1 MMRTMRRTFQAL
13 DDKECTLILEKSTS
27 GTLACMGNDGY
38 PYAIPLSHV
47 FVDGK
52 LYFHGATIGHRIDAI
67 CSYPKVSYCVIEQDQ
82 VIAERLTTYY
92 RSVIVFGQARLLN
105 DVTEKRIALFKLGQK
120 FAPGMT
126 DKTIEEI
133 DRFIDT
139 VSVMELTIEH
149 MTGKE
154 ALDLKKTKL
163 A

>member
-1 MMRTMRRTFQAL
+1 MRTMRRTFQAL
-13 DDKECTLILEKSTS
+13 DENECIRILENSTS
-27 GTLACMGNDGY
+27 GTLACLGDDGY

-47 FVDGK
+47 FIDGK

-67 CSYPKVSYCVIEQDQ
+67 CAYPKVSYCVIEQDQ

-92 RSVIVFGQARLLN
+92 RSVIAFGQARLLN
-105 DVTEKRIALFKLGQK
+105 DVAEKRIALFKLGQK
-120 FAPGMT
+120 FAPDMS

-133 DRFIDT
+133 DRFIDS

-154 ALDLKKTKL
+154 ALDLKKAKL
-163 A
+163 S